1 MDGTVTVATVAP
13 APVKLTPSVS
23 GGNLTLAW
31 PENQI
36 GWTLQEQTN
45 RTTIGIGTNWVAV
58 PGSTTT
64 NQMAFPIDPT
74 LGSMFFRLVY

>member
-1 MDGTVTVATVAP
+1 
-13 APVKLTPSVS
+13 
-23 GGNLTLAW
+23 
-31 PENQI
+31 
-36 GWTLQEQTN
+36 
-45 RTTIGIGTNWVAV
+45 VAV